1 MPKTRPTETETAKA
15 RTIDVRVTMVDQ
27 PASQAMMTQMAWVAD
42 SGSSA
47 APGPPDASGYPRQPG
62 RISAAPIL
70 SCLVQLLIT
79 GGGRGCCLSPLRGD
93 VCPCVVVLA

>member
-1 MPKTRPTETETAKA
+1 
-15 RTIDVRVTMVDQ
+15 
-27 PASQAMMTQMAWVAD
+27 MTQMAWVAD

-47 APGPPDASGYPRQPG
+47 APGPPDASGYPRQPGCHRQPG